1 MEILSGEVNRSS
13 VTSEALGFTGKEAG
27 MIIMGHRGAAALEPE
42 NTLLSI
48 ERAID
53 IGVDAVEI
61 DVRLTKEG
69 ELVVIHDSSVDR
81 TTSGSGLV
89 RDYELK
95 ALKKL
100 DAGKGERIPTL
111 QEVMELVGQRATLVV
126 ELKEAGTEEK
136 VVSLIDKNSFKK
148 NVYVISFWHRLVKAV
163 REMDKDIRT
172 GVLLVGCPV
181 DTSVATRASAEA
193 LVMRYSF
200 IDQDFVESAHKDN
213 LKIFLWNIDDK
224 RLLQPYIDM
233 GVDGI
238 ASNDPR
244 VLVEYFRQG
253 R

>member
-1 MEILSGEVNRSS
+1 
-13 VTSEALGFTGKEAG
+13 

-61 DVRLTKEG
+61 DVRLTKDG
-69 ELVVIHDSSVDR
+69 ELAVIHDSSVDR
-81 TTSGSGLV
+81 TTNATGLV
-89 RDYELK
+89 RDYELE
-95 ALKKL
+95 ALKQL

-111 QEVMELVGQRATLVV
+111 QEVMELVGQRATLVI
-126 ELKEAGTEEK
+126 ELKEAGTEKK
-136 VVSLIDKNSFKK
+136 VVELINKNSFKK

-163 REMDKDIRT
+163 REMDQDIKT

-181 DTSVATRASAEA
+181 DASFATLASAEV

-200 IDQDFVESAHKDN
+200 VDRDFVENAHKDN
-213 LKIFLWNIDDK
+213 LQIFIWNIDDK
-224 RLLQPYIDM
+224 RLLEPYIDM

-244 VLVEYFRQG
+244 VLVEYFRPG